1 MSTAY
6 SGFVHEPAEALPA
19 DFHRQF
25 RECLHGIQADGLLAR
40 HDVTQPMGLGT
51 RLARTRVTRCLI
63 GKPGITYKYL
73 GVRMFAHPWSGQ
85 ESTAACAAMG
95 ALSARLE
102 RRAARCG
109 GERSGFNLVLLNRM
123 APEARQ
129 SAKQERDYGM
139 EPVSVSWH
147 ILKTSTI

>member
-1 MSTAY
+1 MHPSGKIIKLSTVAPWKEHLFQVEEAQGIAGETLY
-6 SGFVHEPAEALPA
+6 VLYQDSRGGWRVQCVPPSLGSFACRKALPA

-85 ESTAACAAMG
+85 ESTAACAA
-95 ALSARLE
+95 RT
-102 RRAARCG
+102 RR
-109 GERSGFNLVLLNRM
+109 
-123 APEARQ
+123 
-129 SAKQERDYGM
+129 
-139 EPVSVSWH
+139 
-147 ILKTSTI
+147 